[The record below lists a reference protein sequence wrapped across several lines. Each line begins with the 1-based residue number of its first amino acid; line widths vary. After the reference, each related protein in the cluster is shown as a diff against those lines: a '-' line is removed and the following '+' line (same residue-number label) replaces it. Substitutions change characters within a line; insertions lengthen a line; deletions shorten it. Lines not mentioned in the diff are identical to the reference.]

1 MNEIDRI
8 MAKSLSYFAQRDD
21 IPSEKLD
28 TVEGV
33 KEQGHVEVRK
43 LMVGD
48 EILLLHI
55 HRKKGLIDPVHKH
68 MDHESVG
75 YLISGQMRLVIGDE
89 EFIAGPG
96 TAWRHPVGVD
106 HFSEAL
112 TDVEQLEIK
121 SPPRKT
127 WTTRED

>member
-1 MNEIDRI
+1 MNDMSRMLE
-8 MAKSLSYFAQRDD
+8 KTLGYYAQRDE
-21 IPSEKLD
+21 IPAEKLD

-48 EILLLHI
+48 EILMLHVY
-55 HRKKGLIDPVHKH
+55 RKKGLIDPVHKH
-68 MDHESVG
+68 MDHESMG
-75 YLISGQMRLVIGDE
+75 YLIKGKLKLVIGGE
-89 EFIAGPG
+89 EFIATPG
-96 TAWRHPVGVD
+96 TAWMHPVGVE

-112 TDVEQLEIK
+112 EDVEQLEIK

-127 WTTRED
+127 WTTAED